1 MIPQIRRK
9 LWPYV
14 YGNKKLFS
22 KSKASAIIN
31 SLYPDKKKSFSVLVK
46 EHGTGIKSTLA
57 RFKHQGLVIQ
67 DPDDL
72 YCLTSF
78 GIWFSISNQLGITFL
93 ELCVL
98 ACACCVHERYSK
110 NGKQGYYI
118 LPFFEEILGK
128 YYAKSH
134 LENVFSILRT
144 NGFGYSNFKKSLI
157 VHPSLQKELM
167 HRYGSH
173 FTSLE
178 NWLDGIQQQ
187 ELDIF
192 SAVLD
197 NNSPVTGVEKQ
208 QE

>member
-9 LWPYV
+9 LWPHV

-22 KSKASAIIN
+22 KSRASAIIN
-31 SLYPDKKKSFSVLVK
+31 SLYPDKKKSFTALVK
-46 EHGTGIKSTLA
+46 EHGTGIKSTLI

-98 ACACCVHERYSK
+98 ACTCCVQERYSK

-128 YYAKSH
+128 YYA
-134 LENVFSILRT
+134 
-144 NGFGYSNFKKSLI
+144 
-157 VHPSLQKELM
+157 
-167 HRYGSH
+167 
-173 FTSLE
+173 
-178 NWLDGIQQQ
+178 
-187 ELDIF
+187 
-192 SAVLD
+192 
-197 NNSPVTGVEKQ
+197 
-208 QE
+208 